1 MAGIDEEVGKTE
13 KHFAI
18 VTRNVDEKLKESLR
32 GAVFF
37 KSDTLTGGT
46 EYPEPAEPSFPLA
59 GKDGEGFFWVPQ
71 VGDQIEIEINAE
83 DENANPKYVR
93 MLYSDEDEIHP
104 VFKENYPY
112 RMGWA
117 TRAGHVFYFDNKAEA
132 LAIKLMHKLGTG
144 FEWDKDGNE
153 IKRVVKDFIETIE
166 GKVMRTIKGQVE
178 ELFKAEVKRIY
189 DGKVTE
195 TYKKDLSQQ
204 VQGSYSMEAKTATLK
219 GKSGTEIGSPS
230 SPTKIDGATVA
241 IAGGAFPAARMM
253 SQSIGVG
260 NDGAPVS
267 SIIVD
272 GATKVTVT

>member
-1 MAGIDEEVGKTE
+1 MAGIDSEVGKFE

-18 VTRNVDEKLKESLR
+18 VTRVVDETLKESLR

-37 KSDTLTGGT
+37 KSDTLSGET

-59 GKDGEGFFWVPQ
+59 GKGGEGFFWVPQ
-71 VGDQIEIEINAE
+71 VGDQIEVEINAE
-83 DENANPKYVR
+83 DENANPRYIR
-93 MLYSDEDEIHP
+93 MLYSDEDEIAD

-112 RMGWA
+112 RMGWT
-117 TRAGHVFYFDNKAEA
+117 TRAGHVFYFDNKPEA
-132 LAIKLMHKLGTG
+132 LAIRLMHKLGTG

-153 IKRVVKDFIETIE
+153 IKRVVKDLIESIE
-166 GKVMRTIKGQVE
+166 GNVMRTIKGQVQ

-195 TYKKDLSQQ
+195 TYKKDLTQQ
-204 VQGSYSMEAKTATLK
+204 VQGSYSVEGKTASVK
-219 GKSGTEIGSPS
+219 GKSGTDIGSGS

-241 IAGGAFPAARMM
+241 IAGGAFPAAKIM
-253 SQSIGVG
+253 SQSIGTG
-260 NDGAPVS
+260 NDGAPVVS
-267 SIIVD
+267 MVIE